1 MKTDEKRDGE
11 LIHCCCF
18 FFFFFFFFFF
28 WGGGV
33 TYAPVL
39 GRQAYIINIKCWHC
53 YYIHHHHH
61 YHNPHQLT
69 AVSFV
74 RTVGT
79 VLIAVTHVRLLNTD
93 RVCALPIIRE
103 ALVLDWTTDKSPSL
117 SRVFTFIVNVFVS
130 LHFHAPVASLHSSLS
145 SLSFVFVITFIQ
157 LLPATTVITYKN
169 NQCECCSSLFHL
181 QKQSG
186 WILFIVI
193 SLTETI
199 RVNIVHRYFTY
210 RNNQGECCSS
220 LFHLQKQSGW
230 MLFIVIS
237 LTETIRVNIVHRYF
251 TYRNNQGECCSSLF
265 HVDYCQLRPTLS
277 SDALISI
284 VSSFINII
292 TSTDHHLFRSHLL
305 SPALFLL
312 IFSSGALFIT

>member
-1 MKTDEKRDGE
+1 MG
-11 LIHCCCF
+11 
-18 FFFFFFFFFF
+18 
-28 WGGGV
+28 GGGV

-53 YYIHHHHH
+53 YYIHHHYR

-79 VLIAVTHVRLLNTD
+79 VLFAVTHVRLLNTD
-93 RVCALPIIRE
+93 PVCALPIIRE

-130 LHFHAPVASLHSSLS
+130 LHFHTPVASLHSSLS

-157 LLPATTVITYKN
+157 LLPATTVITYK
-169 NQCECCSSLFHL
+169 
-181 QKQSG
+181 
-186 WILFIVI
+186 
-193 SLTETI
+193 
-199 RVNIVHRYFTY
+199 
-210 RNNQGECCSS
+210 
-220 LFHLQKQSGW
+220 
-230 MLFIVIS
+230 
-237 LTETIRVNIVHRYF
+237 
-251 TYRNNQGECCSSLF
+251 NNQGECCSSLF

-312 IFSSGALFIT
+312 IFSSGALFITWINNQTVKTHTIFSITKTGNQTRHRQSSASHELVTIQDTIFSTTGTGNYTRHTPSSASQEQVTIQDTQHLQDHTNW